1 MAVFSRSELL
11 MQRELLTNLTLRE
24 LRGKYKRSILGW
36 AWSLLNPLAS
46 MLIYTMVFA
55 VILRIKVDPG
65 DPSGLHVFALFLL
78 CGLLPWNFL
87 ANSISGGTE
96 ALVSNANLIRKVY
109 FPREILVGATVGSF
123 FITLLIEMGVL
134 CAALLLAGN
143 QILPWVLLAALLL
156 VPLAAFSL
164 GLALAL
170 SVANV
175 YFRDMRH
182 LVGIAV
188 QVWFYLTPIVY
199 PLTLVPEK
207 SHLAGMTVPT
217 RFLIELNP
225 MTRFSQAFRALLY
238 DLRLPSIGSI
248 AYLVV
253 WSVGSL
259 LAGWWIFKRSEGRL
273 AEEL

>member
-55 VILRIKVDPG
+55 VILRINVNPG
-65 DPSGLHVFALFLL
+65 DPSGLDVFALFLL
-78 CGLLPWNFL
+78 CGLLPWNFV
-87 ANSISGGTE
+87 ANSVSGGTE

-134 CAALLLAGN
+134 CLALLIAGN
-143 QILPWVLLAALLL
+143 MILPWLLLAALLL

-164 GLALAL
+164 GLGLML

-182 LVGIAV
+182 LVGILL

-207 SHLAGMTVPT
+207 SHLGGVTVPT

-238 DLRLPSIGSI
+238 DLRLPSMGSL
-248 AYLVV
+248 AYVLA
-253 WSVGSL
+253 WSVGTL
-259 LAGWWIFKRSEGRL
+259 VAGWWIFKRSEGRL